1 VAIIEQGGKIMSTK
15 IIVSNFTALKQKYG
29 AGGVKKIQAAL
40 NKLISA
46 DKKKGLQTTVFDLA
60 DVSAIKKCKGNA
72 VTNSIHPKQNK
83 DAIDA
88 VYKAS
93 VPDYLM
99 ILGAI
104 DVIPYQKMTS
114 PLKGTQDNDKHV
126 PSDLPYACE
135 AEYSTNIANFI
146 GPTRVI
152 GRVPDI
158 VGDTSEKHLC
168 DLLNAVSQWTAR
180 EKEEFENYFS
190 VSADTW
196 KSSTG
201 SSVKRIFGNDK
212 GLNLSP
218 LQGPNWTDAQFG
230 ARSHFINCHGAEAS
244 AYYYGQ
250 KGSSYPI
257 AHKAELVG
265 GKISEGTIVAAE
277 CCYGAELFDPR
288 FSDGQPCMANTYLGS
303 SAYGFWG
310 STCIAY
316 GPAAGNGQADD
327 ICRYFMQE
335 VLEGASIGR
344 SALTAWQTYARN
356 AGTLDPVDLKTLG
369 QFYLLGDPSVHP
381 VKTGEEVTNL
391 SAPVMAKSLV
401 KEAHMFLSGRV
412 NRRHQLLLSGNAISA
427 LTGLAVKTRKAI
439 RSASIDKA
447 LEKIMKGEGMNLK
460 SIETFTVRGPSP
472 SLMKISM
479 KSAPLREMKQKVQ
492 KIAYHVMSDSE
503 STDKNLPDNISLIVA
518 MEENSQI
525 VSYKRL
531 YSR

>member
-1 VAIIEQGGKIMSTK
+1 MSRK
-15 IIVSNFTALKQKYG
+15 IIVSNFTVFGKKYG
-29 AGGVKKIQAAL
+29 AGGVKKIQTAL
-40 NKLISA
+40 NNMIKA
-46 DKKKGLQTTVFDLA
+46 DKKKGIQTTVCDLSDA
-60 DVSAIKKCKGNA
+60 SVMKKCKGKA
-72 VTNSIHPKQNK
+72 VTNAIDPKQNK

-88 VYKAS
+88 AYQAS
-93 VPDYLM
+93 FPDYLM

-114 PLKGTQDNDKHV
+114 TLSGTQDCDKHV

-135 AEYSTNIANFI
+135 AEYSTKIGNFI

-152 GRVPDI
+152 GRVPDV
-158 VGDTSEKHLC
+158 VGDTSEKYLC
-168 DLLNAVSQWTAR
+168 ELLNTISQWTAR
-180 EKEEFENYFS
+180 EKEDFENYFS
-190 VSADTW
+190 VSADAW

-201 SSVKRIFGNDK
+201 SSVKKIFGNDK
-212 GLNLSP
+212 GLSFSP
-218 LQGPNWTDAQFG
+218 LKGPDWKDAQFG

-244 AYYYGQ
+244 VNYYGQ

-257 AHKAELVG
+257 AHKAELVS

-277 CCYGAELFDPR
+277 CCYGAELFDPS
-288 FSDGQPCMANTYLGS
+288 FSDGQICMANTYLGS

-316 GPAAGNGQADD
+316 GPAVGNGQADD

-335 VLEGASIGR
+335 ILEGASIGR

-381 VKTGEEVTNL
+381 VKTGEEVTNV
-391 SAPVMAKSLV
+391 SAPVMSKSFS
-401 KEAHMFLSGRV
+401 KEANMFMSGRV
-412 NRRHQLLLSGNAISA
+412 NRRHQLLLSGDAISA
-427 LTGLAVKTRKAI
+427 LTGLAVKARKVI
-439 RSASIDKA
+439 RSASIDNA
-447 LEKIMKGEGMNLK
+447 LKKIMKEEGMNLK
-460 SIETFTVRGPSP
+460 SIETFSVRVPSQ

-479 KSAPLREMKQKVQ
+479 KSASLREMKQKVQ

-503 STDKNLPDNISLIVA
+503 STVENLPDNISLIVA